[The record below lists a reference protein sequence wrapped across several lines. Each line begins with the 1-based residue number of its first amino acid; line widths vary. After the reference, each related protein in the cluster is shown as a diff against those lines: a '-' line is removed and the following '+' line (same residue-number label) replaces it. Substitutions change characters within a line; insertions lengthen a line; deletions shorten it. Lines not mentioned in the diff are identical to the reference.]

1 MQVRRSVV
9 LVLLVTFLFATV
21 FSQNAVR
28 GQVVMSEFSV
38 SISPSYLSVDQGS
51 SGRATATVTSLGDF
65 NSPVQLDI
73 MGLPSDVSASF
84 NSNPVTPPAGA
95 SASSQVNFA
104 VGTDVSAGSYPLT
117 LMATAG
123 ESSQQDSLT
132 LTVTSSGPPPD
143 FEISVL
149 PNSYSVPQGGSVEA
163 TVQVTSIGS
172 FSSTVSLSSNGA
184 PPGVDVVFSPSDV
197 FVSSGAS
204 TVSTVTFTVSAN
216 VPAESY
222 DLSLTGTSSDGGQT
236 HSCSFELIV
245 TSSGPPADFDLSVAP
260 NSMSLTQ
267 GASGEATLTL
277 IPEGDFT
284 STVTLS
290 STGAPSGIDVSFS
303 PSEINPISSA
313 PTSTVA
319 ITVDTA
325 VPVGPYEIVLTG
337 TTGLG
342 GQSHSI
348 TLALDVTS
356 SAPPDFDIS
365 VVPNSF
371 SVAQGDS
378 GETTLSV
385 NPTSGFSS
393 TVSLSSAGAPSGV
406 NLRFSPNEI
415 IVAAGSSLSSI
426 VTVTVGLTVP
436 SGAYEISLTG
446 TTEAGGPTHSCTL
459 EVIVTTSSSPDF
471 VISLT
476 SPSIN
481 IQQGTVGT
489 NTLTINPV
497 GGFFSTVYLS
507 TNMIFPG
514 ISITFSPN
522 QITPLPG
529 ASLTS
534 RVSINVGSTVRAGT
548 YSIPLLATTGSGG
561 LSHIYTLTLI
571 VTSSSFPD
579 FTLTASS
586 PALYIP
592 QGSSG
597 ISTFTIS
604 SLSGFSSSVQL
615 SASWLT
621 SAPQGVTFTLPTPVT
636 PLPNQSASSILTIT
650 TQPTSSTGSFV
661 LRVTS
666 SSGSLIHT
674 ADVNVQISGTS
685 STTTTM
691 NPTTTVTSTTMVTTQ
706 ATRDY
711 TPTYAGIALVVIV
724 LLGMGIFAL
733 RRKRTTN

>member
-1 MQVRRSVV
+1 
-9 LVLLVTFLFATV
+9 
-21 FSQNAVR
+21 
-28 GQVVMSEFSV
+28 MSEFSV

-51 SGRATATVTSLGDF
+51 SGSATATVTSLGDF
-65 NSPVQLDI
+65 SSPVQLDI

-84 NSNPVTPPAGA
+84 SSNPVTPPAGA
-95 SASSQVNFA
+95 SASSEVYFA
-104 VGTDVSAGSYPLT
+104 VGTSVPAGSYPLT
-117 LMATAG
+117 LTATAA

-163 TVQVTSIGS
+163 NVQVTSIGS
-172 FSSTVSLSSNGA
+172 FSSTVSLSSNGV
-184 PPGVDVVFSPSDV
+184 PSGVDVVFSPSEV

-204 TVSTVTFTVSAN
+204 TVSTVTFTVNAN

-222 DLSLTGTSSDGGQT
+222 DLSLTGTSSDGGQ
-236 HSCSFELIV
+236 
-245 TSSGPPADFDLSVAP
+245 
-260 NSMSLTQ
+260 
-267 GASGEATLTL
+267 
-277 IPEGDFT
+277 
-284 STVTLS
+284 
-290 STGAPSGIDVSFS
+290 
-303 PSEINPISSA
+303 
-313 PTSTVA
+313 
-319 ITVDTA
+319 
-325 VPVGPYEIVLTG
+325 
-337 TTGLG
+337 
-342 GQSHSI
+342 
-348 TLALDVTS
+348 
-356 SAPPDFDIS
+356 
-365 VVPNSF
+365 
-371 SVAQGDS
+371 
-378 GETTLSV
+378 
-385 NPTSGFSS
+385 
-393 TVSLSSAGAPSGV
+393 
-406 NLRFSPNEI
+406 
-415 IVAAGSSLSSI
+415 
-426 VTVTVGLTVP
+426 
-436 SGAYEISLTG
+436 
-446 TTEAGGPTHSCTL
+446 THSCTL

-650 TQPTSSTGSFV
+650 TQPTSSTGTFV

-711 TPTYAGIALVVIV
+711 TPAYAGIALVVIV
-724 LLGMGIFAL
+724 LLGMGVFML